1 MDPGAAI
8 PIGPTQPHPVDD
20 LAAAEIRAAV
30 VAGELRPWYQPIVEL
45 RTGRIVGAEA
55 LARWHS
61 PDGAVRTPDT
71 FLPVAERSG
80 LVLDVDRAIFVQA
93 LTDLARWQQIRPDF
107 RVSVNL
113 SGRHLDRPELPSQLT
128 TAVTA
133 AGVASASVDLEITET
148 ARPTDLTTSR
158 DVVARLGERGHT
170 VWLDDFGTGWSSL
183 QDLITLPV
191 GGIKLDRTFAGHLGT
206 RVGAAVIGALTTA
219 ADQVGFKVTIEGLE
233 HRHQVEQ
240 ARALGCHYGQGYWWA
255 RPCSAT
261 AVTAMLTE

>member
-8 PIGPTQPHPVDD
+8 PIGPAQPHPVDD